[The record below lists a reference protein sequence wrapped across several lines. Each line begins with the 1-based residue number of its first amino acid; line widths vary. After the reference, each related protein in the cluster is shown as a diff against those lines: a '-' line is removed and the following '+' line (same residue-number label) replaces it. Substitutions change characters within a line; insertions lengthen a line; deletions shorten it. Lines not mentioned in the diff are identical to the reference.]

1 MDGFH
6 RLQRRIGD
14 FQEILKRV
22 TESYRRI
29 RNTLSFL
36 LANLSD
42 SRPSSMRCR
51 KTKWWKSHRYAM
63 ILARQLQERL
73 AGDLCPRT
81 PFTLP

>member
-14 FQEILKRV
+14 FKILKRV

-29 RNTLSFL
+29 RSTLSTLF
-36 LANLSD
+36 ANRRL
-42 SRPSSMRCR
+42 PSTCGAARQMVEID
-51 KTKWWKSHRYAM
+51 RYAM

-73 AGDLCPRT
+73 VIFTRAM